1 MTIRAI
7 IVDDE
12 QPARDELRYLLSP
25 YEDIEIVGEAER
37 ASTALDLIRKTE
49 PDLVFLDIQ
58 MPGKSGFDI
67 ASELSDLPQPPI
79 FVFATAYDNYAVEAF
94 EKNAVDYILKP
105 LSEKRLHLTISRIRK
120 KIQEDSLHDRL
131 HDLLH
136 NFKKP
141 QQKIAKLSVEKDGKI
156 QLFSLKDIIY
166 CLYEEN
172 QIHVFTVDGAFTLY
186 SIPTMDRLEE
196 HLEGSTFFRIH
207 RATIVNLDWIAEFSP
222 WYNGKYN
229 IVIGDADKTELTVSR
244 LRVKEFKQRLGI

>member
-1 MTIRAI
+1 MTIQTI

-12 QPARDELRYLLSP
+12 QPARDELRYLLSS
-25 YEDIEIVGEAER
+25 YEDIEIVGEAD
-37 ASTALDLIRKTE
+37 SSTTALALIRKTE

-67 ASELSDLPQPPI
+67 ASDLSDLAQPPI

-105 LSEKRLHLTISRIRK
+105 LSEKRLHLTISRVRQ
-120 KIQEDSLHDRL
+120 KIQESSLHDRL
-131 HDLLH
+131 HNLLH
-136 NFKKP
+136 NFKEP

-156 QLFSLKDIIY
+156 QLFSLKDITY
-166 CLYEEN
+166 CQYEEN
-172 QIHVFTVDGAFTLY
+172 QIHVFTSNNSFTLY

-196 HLEGSTFFRIH
+196 HLEGSTFYRIH

-229 IVIGDADKTELTVSR
+229 IIIGDATRTELTVSR

>member
-1 MTIRAI
+1 MTIRTI
-7 IVDDE
+7 LVDDE

-25 YEDIEIVGEAER
+25 YEDIEIVGEADN
-37 ASTALDLIRKTE
+37 ASSALNLIRKTI

-67 ASELSDLPQPPI
+67 ASELSKLPTPPTI
-79 FVFATAYDNYAVEAF
+79 IFATAYDNYAVEAF

-105 LSEKRLHLTISRIRK
+105 LSEKRLHLTISRIRQK
-120 KIQEDSLHDRL
+120 MQESSLNDRL
-131 HDLLH
+131 HNLLH
-136 NFKKP
+136 TFKKP
-141 QQKIAKLSVEKDGKI
+141 EPKIAKLSVEKDGKI
-156 QLFSLKDIIY
+156 QLFSLGDVTH
-166 CLYEEN
+166 CQYEDN
-172 QIHVFTVDGAFTLY
+172 QIHVFTVDGSFPLY

-222 WYNGKYN
+222 WFNGKYN
-229 IVIGDADKTELTVSR
+229 IVLKDADKTELTVSR